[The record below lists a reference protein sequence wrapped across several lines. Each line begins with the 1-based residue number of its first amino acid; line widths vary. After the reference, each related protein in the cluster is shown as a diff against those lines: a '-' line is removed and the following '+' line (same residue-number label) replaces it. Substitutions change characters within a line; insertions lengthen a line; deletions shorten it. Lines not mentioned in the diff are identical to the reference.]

1 MTIRKK
7 INLALLRLVQNEV
20 PSRQRWDTFRYSGWD
35 QVKNSHTFK
44 VSQDQISDLT
54 FQQTHPPSPWSPWL
68 RKPTTSIFLH
78 GYWRLKLKMRQLGP
92 FLPFLAIDQKQEPK
106 RERGEKVTCYR
117 GSLQMSKKRSCL
129 VKGVLHL
136 PPHVGPVLYSDK
148 FTVVIHTTRISM
160 PSEC

>member
-1 MTIRKK
+1 
-7 INLALLRLVQNEV
+7 
-20 PSRQRWDTFRYSGWD
+20 
-35 QVKNSHTFK
+35 
-44 VSQDQISDLT
+44 
-54 FQQTHPPSPWSPWL
+54 
-68 RKPTTSIFLH
+68 
-78 GYWRLKLKMRQLGP
+78 MRQLCP

-106 RERGEKVTCYR
+106 KERGEKVTCYR
-117 GSLQMSKKRSCL
+117 GSLQMSRKRSCL